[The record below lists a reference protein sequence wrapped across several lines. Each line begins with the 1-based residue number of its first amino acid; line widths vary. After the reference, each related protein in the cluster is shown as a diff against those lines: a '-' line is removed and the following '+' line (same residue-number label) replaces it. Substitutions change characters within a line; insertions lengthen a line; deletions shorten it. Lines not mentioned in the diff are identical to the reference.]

1 MLDLRAPTSSRWV
14 EVVLDHFDEFLLDHA
29 ACERKAS
36 ANAIALV
43 THYPDRRELVRA
55 MIELARE
62 ELEHFQRVHQI
73 IEERGLILTSDRKD
87 PYLRA
92 LLAQVQSGREQY
104 FLDRLLVAG
113 IAEAR
118 GCERFALIA
127 TALTKCDRDV
137 ELGRFYEDLA
147 RSEARHSDLFVD
159 LAGTY
164 FAPEAVSTRLG
175 ELLEHETRVLSEL
188 PISPALH

>member
-1 MLDLRAPTSSRWV
+1 MLDLRATTSSRWV
-14 EVVLDHFDEFLLDHA
+14 EVVLDNFDEFLLDHA

-43 THYPDRRELVRA
+43 THYPDRRELVRV

-62 ELEHFQRVHQI
+62 ELDHFQRVHRLI
-73 IEERGLILTSDRKD
+73 DERGLMLTRDRKD
-87 PYLRA
+87 LYLRG
-92 LLAQVQSGREQY
+92 LLAQVRSGREQY

-127 TALTKCDRDV
+127 GALAKRADEP
-137 ELGRFYEDLA
+137 ELTPFYEDLS
-147 RSEARHSDLFVD
+147 RSEARHCHLFVD
-159 LAGTY
+159 LAETY
-164 FAPEAVSTRLG
+164 FAQATVSARLG
-175 ELLEHETRVLSEL
+175 ELLEHEARVLSGL
-188 PISPALH
+188 PIGPALH